1 MGLCGNF
8 TLLNTLPHKHQNKTT
23 DHTIIVLEIG
33 VHDSFN
39 ELHRYINSAGV
50 LAASFPDE
58 QAPLKSR
65 LHAKKGKFNSQWH
78 SSDNLQIHFFH
89 I

>member
-1 MGLCGNF
+1 MSF
-8 TLLNTLPHKHQNKTT
+8 IVTLNH
-23 DHTIIVLEIG
+23 
-33 VHDSFN
+33 
-39 ELHRYINSAGV
+39 YINTAGV
-50 LAASFPDE
+50 PAASFPDE

-65 LHAKKGKFNSQWH
+65 FHAKKGKFNSQWH